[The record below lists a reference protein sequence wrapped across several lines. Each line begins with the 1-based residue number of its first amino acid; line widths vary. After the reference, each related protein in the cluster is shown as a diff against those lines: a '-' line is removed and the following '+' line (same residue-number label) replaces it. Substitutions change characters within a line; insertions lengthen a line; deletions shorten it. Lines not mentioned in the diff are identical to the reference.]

1 MLIDK
6 DYIQKNLL
14 REQEPPSLPS
24 RALDGSAPACLA
36 HANEALDE
44 YNDNANAAF
53 GKIERLLAVR
63 DRSVTETRSRL
74 QRDHYTERAIAESL
88 ERALRCGYL
97 DDVRFAEGFIRMR
110 LRASKGI
117 NGIVRDLKGH
127 QIDAYAIPGFP
138 DVFLEEQGSQLDNAI
153 RLLERKPPRAK
164 NKKQAAYAKLIRNGF
179 SSSVAS
185 SAVKSWIAERE
196 DQ

>member
-14 REQEPPSLPS
+14 REQEPSSLS
-24 RALDGSAPACLA
+24 SMTLDGSAPACLA

-164 NKKQAAYAKLIRNGF
+164 NKKQAAYAKLIHNGF

-185 SAVKSWIAERE
+185 SAVKTWIAERE

>member
-1 MLIDK
+1 
-6 DYIQKNLL
+6 
-14 REQEPPSLPS
+14 
-24 RALDGSAPACLA
+24 
-36 HANEALDE
+36 
-44 YNDNANAAF
+44 
-53 GKIERLLAVR
+53 
-63 DRSVTETRSRL
+63 
-74 QRDHYTERAIAESL
+74 
-88 ERALRCGYL
+88 
-97 DDVRFAEGFIRMR
+97 MR

-117 NGIVRDLKGH
+117 NGIVRDLEGH

-138 DVFLEEQGSQLDNAI
+138 DAFLEEQGSQLDNAI

-196 DQ
+196 GQ

>member
-14 REQEPPSLPS
+14 HEQEPSSLPS
-24 RALDGSAPACLA
+24 RALDGSAAALA
-36 HANEALDE
+36 PNANEALDE

-97 DDVRFAEGFIRMR
+97 DDARFAEGFIRMR
-110 LRASKGI
+110 
-117 NGIVRDLKGH
+117 
-127 QIDAYAIPGFP
+127 
-138 DVFLEEQGSQLDNAI
+138 
-153 RLLERKPPRAK
+153 
-164 NKKQAAYAKLIRNGF
+164 
-179 SSSVAS
+179 
-185 SAVKSWIAERE
+185 
-196 DQ
+196 

>member
-14 REQEPPSLPS
+14 REQEPSSLPS
-24 RALDGSAPACLA
+24 RALDGS
-36 HANEALDE
+36 
-44 YNDNANAAF
+44 
-53 GKIERLLAVR
+53 
-63 DRSVTETRSRL
+63 
-74 QRDHYTERAIAESL
+74 
-88 ERALRCGYL
+88 
-97 DDVRFAEGFIRMR
+97 AEGFIRMR

-138 DVFLEEQGSQLDNAI
+138 DAFLEEQGSQLDNAI

>member
-14 REQEPPSLPS
+14 LEQESPSFSS
-24 RALDGSAPACLA
+24 RTLDDSAPMRSLYTK
-36 HANEALDE
+36 EALTD
-44 YNDNANAAF
+44 YNDDANAAF
-53 GKIERLLAVR
+53 NKIERLLAVR
-63 DRSVTETRSRL
+63 DRSVAETRSRL
-74 QRDHYTERAIAESL
+74 QRDHYPERAITESL

-117 NGIVRDLKGH
+117 NGIVRDLKRH
-127 QIDAYAIPGFP
+127 QIDAYAIAGFP
-138 DVFLEEQGSQLDNAI
+138 DAFLEEQGSQLDNAI

-185 SAVKSWIAERE
+185 SAVKAWIAERE
-196 DQ
+196 GQ